1 MVEDTN
7 DQTRGVKMMFE
18 PEVSFL
24 EQQISHE
31 AAVAFLSVLVPVYP
45 LLPE

>member
-24 EQQISHE
+24 EQISHE